1 MNFKDIAVIVG
12 MIALII
18 LAVIFGPLILIWSM
32 NTLFPL
38 LAIPY
43 NFWTWL
49 AVIGMNASIR
59 GIFYN
64 IKVSK

>member
-1 MNFKDIAVIVG
+1 MNFKDTAVIVG